1 MISCSFVQYQEKTCK
16 PMLTSQRKQTIL
28 QLLAQDGQVLAA
40 PLAVTFGVSE
50 DTIRRDLRELAA
62 EGLLQRVHGGALP
75 ASPAVAPFAERR
87 ALESSGKRAIGIA
100 AASMIAPGQ
109 IVIIDGGTTSAELV
123 KHIPRSLSAT
133 VVTHSPTVAVA
144 LVDHPSIDVI
154 MIGGRLYKHSI
165 VNVGAAA
172 IEAMS
177 HIHADIYFMGVTG
190 VHPTAGLST
199 GDLEEAYVKRAL
211 AARAAET
218 VVLASLD
225 KLNAASA
232 YSIGDVTLAQ
242 TIVVEGSTD
251 TAFTDALEAAGVS
264 VVRA

>member
-1 MISCSFVQYQEKTCK
+1 
-16 PMLTSQRKQTIL
+16 MLTTQRKKTIL
-28 QLLAQDGQVLAA
+28 EWLARDGQVLAA
-40 PLAVTFGVSE
+40 PLALSFGVSE

-75 ASPAVAPFAERR
+75 ASSAVAPFSTRR
-87 ALESSGKRAIGIA
+87 ELESSGKSAIGMA
-100 AASMIAPGQ
+100 AAAMIAPGQ
-109 IVIIDGGTTSAELV
+109 IVMIDGGTTSAELV
-123 KHIPRSLSAT
+123 RHIPPSLSAT

-144 LVDHPSIDVI
+144 LVDHPSVEVI

-172 IEAMS
+172 IEAIS
-177 HIHADIYFMGVTG
+177 HIRADLYFMGVTG

-211 AARAAET
+211 AARSAET
-218 VVLASLD
+218 VVLASMD

-242 TIVVEGSTD
+242 TIVVERQ
-251 TAFTDALEAAGVS
+251 TDAAFREALEGAGVN
-264 VVRA
+264 VVLV

>member
-1 MISCSFVQYQEKTCK
+1 
-16 PMLTSQRKQTIL
+16 MLTTQRKKTIL
-28 QLLAQDGQVLAA
+28 ELLARDGQVLAA
-40 PLAVTFGVSE
+40 PLAATFGVSE
-50 DTIRRDLRELAA
+50 DTIRRDLREMAA

-75 ASPAVAPFAERR
+75 ASSAVAPFSARR
-87 ALESSGKRAIGIA
+87 ALESSGKSAIGMA
-100 AASMIAPGQ
+100 AAAMILPGQ
-109 IVIIDGGTTSAELV
+109 IVMIDGGTTSAELV
-123 KHIPRSLSAT
+123 KHLPPTLAAT

-172 IEAMS
+172 IEAIS
-177 HIHADIYFMGVTG
+177 HIHADLYFMGVTG

-211 AARAAET
+211 AARSAET
-218 VVLASLD
+218 VVLASMD

-242 TIVVEGSTD
+242 TVVVERTTD
-251 TAFTDALEAAGVS
+251 NAFTEAIEAAGVS
-264 VVRA
+264 IVRA